1 MTYQNPQQVAHEGK
15 YEMKKK
21 AYKVKLES
29 DYYEALEETS
39 EHLLIVWEDDD
50 GSTKLKIE
58 NKKLRKEEDG
68 EQW

>member
-1 MTYQNPQQVAHEGK
+1 
-15 YEMKKK
+15 MKKK

-39 EHLLIVWEDDD
+39 EQLLIVWEDDD

-58 NKKLRKEEDG
+58 NKKQRKQEDG
-68 EQW
+68 DGW

>member
-1 MTYQNPQQVAHEGK
+1 
-15 YEMKKK
+15 MKKK

-39 EHLLIVWEDDD
+39 EHLLIVWEDDF
-50 GSTKLKIE
+50 GNQKLKVE

>member
-1 MTYQNPQQVAHEGK
+1 
-15 YEMKKK
+15 MKKK
-21 AYKVKLES
+21 DYKVKLES

-39 EHLLIVWEDDD
+39 EQLLIVWEDDF
-50 GSTKLKIE
+50 GNQKLKVE

>member
-1 MTYQNPQQVAHEGK
+1 
-15 YEMKKK
+15 MKKK

-58 NKKLRKEEDG
+58 NKKQRKLEDNDG
-68 EQW
+68 W